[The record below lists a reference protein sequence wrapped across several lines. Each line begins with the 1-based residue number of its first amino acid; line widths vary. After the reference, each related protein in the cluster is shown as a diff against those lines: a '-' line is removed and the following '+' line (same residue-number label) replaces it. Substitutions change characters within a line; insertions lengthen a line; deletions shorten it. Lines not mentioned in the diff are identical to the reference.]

1 MHLGL
6 NDSCRR
12 KPYARYGGLLVSF
25 VISMC
30 GLISHKKYHSV
41 ISIAVLELLSTYC
54 MASTYMVIDVSGGSN
69 ASEFPVQYVDAV
81 PTGGW
86 TAEHKTSKIVLRK
99 LEAGSFSMGC
109 SSNEVGF
116 MKYLQEYPYSFDA
129 VEHRVTLSRGFYVG
143 VFEITQRQWEYVMGN
158 RPSWFSSTSDYAT
171 RPVENISYLNIRGV
185 SSFPSVSA
193 VTNVVATSFMGVLRR
208 KTGLRFDLPT
218 DAQWEYACRAGATS
232 SLNNGRNLSSM
243 AIDSSVAAVARYR
256 GNSGYAGRI
265 SRDWDATK
273 GTAAVGSCLP
283 NAWGLYDMHGNVREW
298 CLDGFSL
305 LTSST
310 DAIDPIAL
318 TTSGWSG
325 FVVRGGGW
333 SDYAHALRS
342 ANRHDFAK
350 ADAASVFCGFRLAC
364 PLSHDGTFTTVNYV
378 YDEDDRLKNVVF
390 GDSAGGIDI
399 ELTPAGNTKK
409 IDGWRAEQ

>member
-1 MHLGL
+1 MKK
-6 NDSCRR
+6 RMII
-12 KPYARYGGLLVSF
+12 PIITITLLVS
-25 VISMC
+25 I
-30 GLISHKKYHSV
+30 H
-41 ISIAVLELLSTYC
+41 C
-54 MASTYMVIDVSGGSN
+54 MANTYMVIDISGGAN
-69 ASEFPVQYVDAV
+69 VEKFPVIYLEKV
-81 PTGGW
+81 PDGGW
-86 TAEHKTSKIVLRK
+86 PAEYKTSKIVLRK
-99 LEAGSFSMGC
+99 LEAGSFTMGC
-109 SSNEVGF
+109 SANEVGF
-116 MKYLQEYPYSFDA
+116 MKYLQDSPYSFDA
-129 VEHRVTLSRGFYVG
+129 VEHRITLSRGFYVG

-185 SSFPSVSA
+185 SSIPSVSA

-208 KTGLRFDLPT
+208 KTGLQFDLPT
-218 DAQWEYACRAGATS
+218 EAQWEYACRADTTS

-243 AIDSSVAAVARYR
+243 AIDSSAAAVARYR
-256 GNSGYAGRI
+256 GNSGYVGRI
-265 SRDWDATK
+265 SRDWGVTK
-273 GTAAVGSCLP
+273 GTAAVGSYAP

-305 LTSST
+305 LTAT
-310 DAIDPIAL
+310 TTVEDPVTL

-350 ADAASVFCGFRLAC
+350 ADTASAFCGFRLAC
-364 PLSHDGTFTTVNYV
+364 MSGDVSGDGTFSTINYV
-378 YDEDDRLKNVVF
+378 YDDDDRLKNIVF
-390 GDSAGGIDI
+390 GDSAGGIDM

-409 IDGWRAEQ
+409 IDGWRAE

>member
-1 MHLGL
+1 MKNLITTPL
-6 NDSCRR
+6 LSIT
-12 KPYARYGGLLVSF
+12 LLVS
-25 VISMC
+25 I
-30 GLISHKKYHSV
+30 H
-41 ISIAVLELLSTYC
+41 C
-54 MASTYMVIDVSGGSN
+54 MANVYMVIDVSGGAN
-69 ASEFPVQYVDAV
+69 VEKFPVTYLEKV
-81 PTGGW
+81 PDGGW
-86 TAEHKTSKIVLRK
+86 SAEYKTSKIVLRK
-99 LEAGSFSMGC
+99 LEAGSFTMGC
-109 SSNEVGF
+109 SANEVGF
-116 MKYLQEYPYSFDA
+116 MKYLQDSPYSFDA

-171 RPVENISYLNIRGV
+171 RPAENISYLNIRGV
-185 SSFPSVSA
+185 SSIPSVSV
-193 VTNVVATSFMGVLRR
+193 VTNVGAVSFMGILRR
-208 KTGLRFDLPT
+208 KTGLQFDLPT
-218 DAQWEYACRAGATS
+218 EAQWEYACRAGKTTA
-232 SLNNGRNLSSM
+232 LNNGQNLSSM
-243 AIDSSVAAVARYR
+243 VTDSSASSVARYR

-265 SRDWDATK
+265 SRDWAATK
-273 GTAAVGSCLP
+273 GTAAVGSYAP

-310 DAIDPIAL
+310 DATDPIAL

-364 PLSHDGTFTTVNYV
+364 PLSHDGTFTTINYV
-378 YDEDDRLKNVVF
+378 YDEDERLKNVVF
-390 GDSAGGIDI
+390 GDSAGGIDM

-409 IDGWRAEQ
+409 IDGWRAE